1 MGRQPEPAGCEGVM
15 ANRTRN
21 TGRQG
26 RVPDSWR
33 MVRLGEVVSF
43 QQGGTPSK
51 SRSEY
56 WDGDIPFV
64 TGADLREIRISRGNT
79 PSFLTNEGLHS
90 GATVTCKEGA
100 LLLATRIRVGI
111 VGIAN
116 ELMGASQDFM
126 LLTPN
131 DGTDQSFLCRVLIQQ
146 SSRFRL
152 LMGFAAR

>member
-1 MGRQPEPAGCEGVM
+1 M

-21 TGRQG
+21 TARQG
-26 RVPDSWR
+26 RGPDGWR

-79 PSFLTNEGLHS
+79 RSFLTNEGLHS
-90 GATVTCKEGA
+90 GRYCDLQRGCVAFGNK
-100 LLLATRIRVGI
+100 
-111 VGIAN
+111 
-116 ELMGASQDFM
+116 D
-126 LLTPN
+126 P
-131 DGTDQSFLCRVLIQQ
+131 
-146 SSRFRL
+146 SRPC
-152 LMGFAAR
+152 GDC